1 MFYAPVLFNTLG
13 FKNDASLYS
22 AVITGAVNVLST
34 VVSIYSVDKLG
45 RRMLLLEA
53 GVQIWVFIM
62 SIFVFFL
69 VPETKNIPIEEMTE
83 RVWKK
88 HWFWKRFTED
98 DYNNE
103 KIANADYQL

>member
-53 GVQIWVFIM
+53 GVQM
-62 SIFVFFL
+62 FL
-69 VPETKNIPIEEMTE
+69 SQV
-83 RVWKK
+83 V
-88 HWFWKRFTED
+88 
-98 DYNNE
+98 
-103 KIANADYQL
+103 IAIILGFKVTDIQMNFRKVTQYL